1 MIKKEIEKEK
11 LEIES
16 VNEDKKLFDVAYVHF
31 HIGSS
36 DEEDAELE
44 RKIGCLIELGY
55 EYVCTSHRYHRFN
68 GDLRVYCEVL
78 FFRKKIVV
86 SFHCKD
92 SELDVT
98 ERFCPVCVHRCDYPD
113 YDNYNEWRF

>member
-1 MIKKEIEKEK
+1 MSI
-11 LEIES
+11 
-16 VNEDKKLFDVAYVHF
+16 NEKLFDVAYVHF

-44 RKIGCLIELGY
+44 CKIGCLLEQGY

-78 FFRKKIVV
+78 FFRKKI
-86 SFHCKD
+86 
-92 SELDVT
+92 ELQPTFDPALIKIAEKPCAT
-98 ERFCPVCVHRCDYPD
+98 CRFRLDDPD
-113 YDNYNEWRF
+113 YDNCSECEAPVFRGYKSEVKV